1 MITSIYRDMFL
12 IYRSHPYSFHN
23 AREPFSMTGGRVSGA
38 ARGLKGT
45 RMVRPLPDLPE
56 L

>member
-23 AREPFSMTGGRVSGA
+23 AREPFSMTGGRVSA
-38 ARGLKGT
+38 AASGLKGNPYGPTAT
-45 RMVRPLPDLPE
+45 RLAE